1 MIALKS
7 IKKGDEIY
15 NDYGQLPRSDLLRR
29 YGYITDDYKKWDVV
43 ELDTRLIIEEGGKY
57 HHLSEADKQ
66 ERVSPLYLWNC
77 LFSYDLLVQ
86 ARQIVES

>member
-29 YGYITDDYKKWDVV
+29 YGYVTDDYKKWDVV
-43 ELDTRLIIEEGGKY
+43 ELDASLIVKEACEY
-57 HHLSEADKQ
+57 HPLSEDDKQ
-66 ERVSPLYLWNC
+66 ERVSL
-77 LFSYDLLVQ
+77 
-86 ARQIVES
+86 